1 MATSIPIHTTLNPRL
16 LSRNSTFLQ
25 QATPL
30 TRSAFSF
37 TPSAKLDLSETM
49 GGRGL
54 CNGERGIRHE
64 LQRTTME
71 QPPSPP
77 LASPPAPAP
86 PSAVGVDEGAFEKE
100 LFGLTGGFPGG
111 EKGLKDFIQRNP
123 SPSEAK
129 ARAGGEES
137 IAVLLARAKPKPPEL
152 PLFLPGM
159 IVIVKNPK
167 NPFHMYSGI
176 VQRVT
181 DGKAGVLFEGGN
193 WDKLLT
199 FDLVELERREKGP
212 PMVNP
217 KSAVL
222 ESILEEA

>member
-30 TRSAFSF
+30 TRSAFTF

-86 PSAVGVDEGAFEKE
+86 PSAVGVDEDAFEKE
-100 LFGLTGGFPGG
+100 LFGLTRGFPGG
-111 EKGLKDFIQRNP
+111 EKGLKVFIQRNP

-129 ARAGGEES
+129 ARAG
-137 IAVLLARAKPKPPEL
+137 ARRASRCCWRGRSRSSPSFP
-152 PLFLPGM
+152 FSCPG
-159 IVIVKNPK
+159 
-167 NPFHMYSGI
+167 
-176 VQRVT
+176 
-181 DGKAGVLFEGGN
+181 
-193 WDKLLT
+193 
-199 FDLVELERREKGP
+199 
-212 PMVNP
+212 
-217 KSAVL
+217 
-222 ESILEEA
+222 

>member
-30 TRSAFSF
+30 TRSAFTF

-54 CNGERGIRHE
+54 CNSERVIRHE
-64 LQRTTME
+64 LQQTTME

-100 LFGLTGGFPGG
+100 LFGLTGGFPGD
-111 EKGLKDFIQRNP
+111 EKGLEDFIQRNP

-137 IAVLLARAKPKPPEL
+137 IVVLLAWAKPKLPEL

-159 IVIVKNPK
+159 IVIMKNPK

-176 VQRVT
+176 MQRVT

-193 WDKLLT
+193 CIYHLCCG
-199 FDLVELERREKGP
+199 F
-212 PMVNP
+212 
-217 KSAVL
+217 A
-222 ESILEEA
+222 

>member
-1 MATSIPIHTTLNPRL
+1 
-16 LSRNSTFLQ
+16 
-25 QATPL
+25 
-30 TRSAFSF
+30 
-37 TPSAKLDLSETM
+37 
-49 GGRGL
+49 
-54 CNGERGIRHE
+54 
-64 LQRTTME
+64 ME

-86 PSAVGVDEGAFEKE
+86 PSAVGVDEGAFKKE
-100 LFGLTGGFPGG
+100 LFVLIGGFPGV

-137 IAVLLARAKPKPPEL
+137 IAVLLARAKPKLPEL

-181 DGKAGVLFEGGN
+181 DEKAGVLFEGGH
-193 WDKLLT
+193 LCCG
-199 FDLVELERREKGP
+199 F
-212 PMVNP
+212 
-217 KSAVL
+217 A
-222 ESILEEA
+222 

>member
-16 LSRNSTFLQ
+16 LSRNST
-25 QATPL
+25 PL
-30 TRSAFSF
+30 IRSSFRF
-37 TPSAKLDLSETM
+37 TPSAKLDLSEIM

-64 LQRTTME
+64 LQRTTTE

-77 LASPPAPAP
+77 LATPPAPAR
-86 PSAVGVDEGAFEKE
+86 PSAVGADEGAFEKE

-111 EKGLKDFIQRNP
+111 EKGLQGFIERNP
-123 SPSEAK
+123 SSSPSKAK
-129 ARAGGEES
+129 GRAGGEED
-137 IAVLLARAKPKPPEL
+137 IASLLAGAKPKPPEL

-159 IVIVKNPK
+159 IVIVKNPR
-167 NPFHMYSGI
+167 NPFHMYTGI

-222 ESILEEA
+222 ESIARPQKAE

>member
-1 MATSIPIHTTLNPRL
+1 MVTSIPIHTTLNPHL
-16 LSRNSTFLQ
+16 LFRNSTFLQ

-30 TRSAFSF
+30 TRSAFTF

-86 PSAVGVDEGAFEKE
+86 PSVVGVGEGAFEKE

-111 EKGLKDFIQRNP
+111 EKGLKDFIQQNP

-137 IAVLLARAKPKPPEL
+137 IAVLLARAKPKLPEL

-181 DGKAGVLFEGGN
+181 DGKAGVLFEGGGGELHLSFMLRFCLGP
-193 WDKLLT
+193 KQVVLT
-199 FDLVELERREKGP
+199 LIGGGKYARRRRGR
-212 PMVNP
+212 
-217 KSAVL
+217 
-222 ESILEEA
+222 